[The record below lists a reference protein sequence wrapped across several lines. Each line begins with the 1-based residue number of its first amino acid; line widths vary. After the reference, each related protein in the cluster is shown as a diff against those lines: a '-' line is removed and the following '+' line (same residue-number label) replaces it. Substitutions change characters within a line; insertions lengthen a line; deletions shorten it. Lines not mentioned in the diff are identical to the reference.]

1 MKELSTISTAPPE
14 KEKPARIGR
23 ATVIAAVTPANKA
36 CTTYRPGARNMKE
49 NSIGSVTPV
58 KKEQNAAD
66 ANNPYT
72 IFFLPGFAVLYI
84 ARQAAGRPN
93 IMNGKNPV
101 IYIPVCP

>member
-23 ATVIAAVTPANKA
+23 ATVIAAVTPARTA
-36 CTTYRPGARNMKE
+36 CTAYNPGARNINA

-66 ANNPYT
+66 VNKP
-72 IFFLPGFAVLYI
+72 
-84 ARQAAGRPN
+84 
-93 IMNGKNPV
+93 
-101 IYIPVCP
+101 